1 MQYYYQDFEING
13 GHHDLTDNNCFCL
26 LAVTFTIHVG
36 REYVVTFK
44 TFLEVLNVPRGAFV
58 NDYRLIHCG
67 RNIPKGLAS
76 SSLYFL
82 SQRNCS
88 KHEYKTKLGQ

>member
-44 TFLEVLNVPRGAFV
+44 TFLYSFSL
-58 NDYRLIHCG
+58 
-67 RNIPKGLAS
+67 PK
-76 SSLYFL
+76 
-82 SQRNCS
+82 
-88 KHEYKTKLGQ
+88 